1 MRFSLS
7 RRQALARIA
16 ALWAAAGFPAAAL
29 PAAPGAWREAFA
41 GALRRDR
48 RLLGWR
54 GVARN
59 ELRTAQVAL
68 TGRIPRGLAGV
79 LWRNGPARYERGGR
93 RYRHWFDGD
102 GMIQAWRIGAG
113 GVLHHARFVET
124 PKFRAEQQA
133 GRFLWNAFGTRIADA
148 PAADSPDAVNAANIS
163 VLDHGGELLALW
175 EAGSAW
181 RVERETLRT
190 LGRKVWGARL
200 AGLPFSAHPKVDA
213 DGTLWNFGY
222 DTLAG
227 ALVFYRI
234 GAGGAVQKTGL
245 LRGID
250 DLAPGRFGMVHD
262 FAVTQK
268 HIVMLLTPLVFYRER
283 LEAGFSFLDAH
294 AWRDD
299 LPLRALVLD
308 KEDFSLLHR
317 HELPPGFFFHIGN
330 AFEDRAGIHLDLFRS
345 DDARELFGVLRDVMR
360 GKIDAPAPASRPRY
374 AGVYLPLAGNG
385 ARVDAGDDAVAAA
398 AAGEFPAIAPGLAGR
413 RNRHV
418 WHLASAAGEVFF
430 RRVARRDM
438 LGEVADFYDYGP
450 GVLAEEHVFVP
461 QRAGDE
467 SAGYLLG
474 TALDTARGATA
485 LHIFDAHHLAAGPL
499 AVAQLEYA
507 LPLGLHGRFSPALPA

>member
-1 MRFSLS
+1 MRLS

-16 ALWAAAGFPAAAL
+16 ALFAAAGTPAAAL
-29 PAAPGAWREAFA
+29 PAAPGAWREEFA
-41 GALRRDR
+41 AALQRDR

-54 GVARN
+54 GVAQN
-59 ELRTAQVAL
+59 ELRTAQAAL
-68 TGRIPRGLAGV
+68 TGRIPPGLAGV

-93 RYRHWFDGD
+93 RYHHWFDGD
-102 GMIQAWRIGAG
+102 GMIQAWRIGPG
-113 GVLHHARFVET
+113 GVSHHARFVET

-133 GRFLWNAFGTRIADA
+133 GRFLWNAFGTRIAGA
-148 PAADSPDAVNAANIS
+148 RPADSPDAVNAANIS
-163 VLDHGGELLALW
+163 VLEHGGELLALW

-181 RVERETLRT
+181 RIDRETLQT
-190 LGRKVWGARL
+190 LGPKVWGARL

-213 DGTLWNFGY
+213 NGTLWSFGY

-234 GAGGAVQKTGL
+234 GADGAVQKTGL

-308 KEDFSLLHR
+308 KEDFSLRHR

-330 AFEDRAGIHLDLFRS
+330 AFEDRAGIWLDMFRS
-345 DDARELFGVLRDVMR
+345 DDAQALFGVSRDVMR
-360 GKIDAPAPASRPRY
+360 GKIAAPAPAGEPRY
-374 AGVYLPLAGNG
+374 AGIHLPLTGNG
-385 ARVDAGDDAVAAA
+385 ARVESGDNAA
-398 AAGEFPAIAPGLAGR
+398 AAGEFPVIASGLAGR

-430 RRVARRDM
+430 RRVARRNM
-438 LGEVADFYDYGP
+438 LGEIVDSFDYGP

-461 QRAGDE
+461 HPPRAGDE
-467 SAGYLLG
+467 SAGWLLG
-474 TALDTARGATA
+474 TALDTARQVTA

-499 AVAQLEYA
+499 AVAQLEYP
-507 LPLGLHGRFSPALPA
+507 LPLGLHGWFSPAPPA